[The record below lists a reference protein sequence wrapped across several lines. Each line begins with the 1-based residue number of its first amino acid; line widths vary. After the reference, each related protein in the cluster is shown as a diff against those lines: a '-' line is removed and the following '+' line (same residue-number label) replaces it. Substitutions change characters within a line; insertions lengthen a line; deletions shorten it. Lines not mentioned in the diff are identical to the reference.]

1 MGLIAL
7 MSILTFNRW
16 CNSNLTIR
24 WFTSPSLDRAQY
36 FGNTLGYMENHLREF
51 KISYV
56 ASRDVLEGL
65 EQLPMF
71 PSIFGTWG
79 YWKMPPVGI
88 GDGPIYQLHQLMY
101 LEQEDPVAKC
111 NSCIKVIVGW

>member
-1 MGLIAL
+1 MGHIAL
-7 MSILTFNRW
+7 MSILNFNRW

-79 YWKMPPVGI
+79 YWEMPPIGI